1 MKLEKKKVEY
11 IEFMTKELVKSL
23 YKISDQL
30 KNEYVYASEDR
41 AKFKRLRVEL
51 AKELMDVQREIY

>member
-51 AKELMDVQREIY
+51 TKELMDVQREIY

>member
-51 AKELMDVQREIY
+51 AKELMDVQKEIY

>member
-51 AKELMDVQREIY
+51 TKELMDVQKEIY

>member
-1 MKLEKKKVEY
+1 MKLEKKRVEY
-11 IEFMTKELVKSL
+11 IEFMAKELVKSL

-30 KNEYVYASEDR
+30 KNEYVYVSEDR

-51 AKELMDVQREIY
+51 AKELMDVQKEIY

>member
-11 IEFMTKELVKSL
+11 IEFMAKELVKSL
-23 YKISDQL
+23 YKISAQL

-51 AKELMDVQREIY
+51 AKELMDVQKEIY